1 MEQKPRWVYRLENY
15 RKALKQLR
23 SAVELFGERQLT
35 DLEKQGMIQAFEYVF
50 ELGWNLLRDYLLYQG
65 HTDIK
70 GSRDA
75 IRTAF
80 RYGLIEDG
88 ELWIQMMSAR
98 NLTSHT
104 YDQSL
109 AEQVIKAIVEQYMSE
124 FEKLQNAFERLEKE
138 YEQSSS

>member
-1 MEQKPRWVYRLENY
+1 
-15 RKALKQLR
+15 
-23 SAVELFGERQLT
+23 
-35 DLEKQGMIQAFEYVF
+35 
-50 ELGWNLLRDYLLYQG
+50 
-65 HTDIK
+65 
-70 GSRDA
+70 
-75 IRTAF
+75 
-80 RYGLIEDG
+80 
-88 ELWIQMMSAR
+88 MMSAR